1 MLHWQLL
8 KMAQENQDNP
18 EAQKANYQQAL
29 KYSQLAA
36 GDKENG
42 QYGLEFEATA
52 YKALGDTTSW
62 LNTLKQGI
70 EKFPDHSFF
79 FGHLVDYYS
88 NTGKYS
94 EALEFANNMIA
105 KNGETPFYLYVK
117 GYLYQNMKDYD
128 NAIEAYKKTIAAD
141 PNYAEAYSNLA
152 LSYCQQ
158 ALEFG
163 EKATSDLNDPK
174 YQEEQ
179 AKIKQFYEN
188 AKPYCEKARQL
199 KPDNKELW
207 LNGLYTIYYK
217 LNMGKEFEE
226 IEKLMNNN

>member
-1 MLHWQLL
+1 MYIDSAKNPMLESENLMATDTFL
-8 KMAQENQDNP
+8 NMIAYYATLAAIKMAQENQDNP

-117 GYLYQNMKDYD
+117 GYLYQN
-128 NAIEAYKKTIAAD
+128 
-141 PNYAEAYSNLA
+141 
-152 LSYCQQ
+152 LS
-158 ALEFG
+158 LIHISEP
-163 EKATSDLNDPK
+163 TRP
-174 YQEEQ
+174 
-179 AKIKQFYEN
+179 
-188 AKPYCEKARQL
+188 
-199 KPDNKELW
+199 
-207 LNGLYTIYYK
+207 
-217 LNMGKEFEE
+217 
-226 IEKLMNNN
+226 